1 MNLGVVVA
9 EEVGVD
15 LAEDVEVHA
24 DMSKTWTTLREILEA
39 MMDSLEVTTGVLRMV
54 NQENHL
60 KDMVGAGLVLLSEE
74 VAKVVSAMEKLLKE
88 NVLGGFLTVTVV
100 LEEGQYSSG
109 ELLLASMKAHSFHFF
124 FIDTSEYHILIV
136 SLLDLG
142 MSSNVKDLVVETGVL
157 LLMKLHSE
165 K

>member
-9 EEVGVD
+9 EDVGVD

-100 LEEGQYSSG
+100 LEEGQYSS
-109 ELLLASMKAHSFHFF
+109 LLLASMKAHSFHFF
-124 FIDTSEYHILIV
+124 FYRYFGIPYSDCIV
-136 SLLDLG
+136 AGLRNELKREGSGRGNWGTPAD
-142 MSSNVKDLVVETGVL
+142 EIAQ
-157 LLMKLHSE
+157 
-165 K
+165 

>member
-24 DMSKTWTTLREILEA
+24 DMSKTWTTLREILEV

-60 KDMVGAGLVLLSEE
+60 KDVVGAGPVVLSEE

-100 LEEGQYSSG
+100 LEEGQYSS
-109 ELLLASMKAHSFHFF
+109 LLLASMKAHSFHFF

-136 SLLDLG
+136 LLLDLG
-142 MSSNVKDLVVETGVL
+142 MSSNAKDLVRETGVL
-157 LLMKLHSE
+157 LLMKLQSE